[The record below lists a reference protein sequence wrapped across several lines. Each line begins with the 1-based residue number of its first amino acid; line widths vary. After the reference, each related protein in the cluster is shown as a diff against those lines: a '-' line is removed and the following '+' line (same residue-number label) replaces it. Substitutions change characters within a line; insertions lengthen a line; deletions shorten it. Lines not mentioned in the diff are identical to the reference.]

1 MNVHQPPKIEIK
13 SLKSLIFN
21 GFSIKS
27 MKIKKIQG
35 FGLSPRLG
43 RLRNAPKFFILLNKT
58 PQDSIRAGSEHSIL
72 QTPRQKLQKFTES
85 IKTLQSAQ
93 CLAPR
98 KSVPGPL
105 KSEKIILG
113 GMDEFEVAD

>member
-1 MNVHQPPKIEIK
+1 MN
-13 SLKSLIFN
+13 FN
-21 GFSIKS
+21 GFPI
-27 MKIKKIQG
+27 KIKKIQG

-58 PQDSIRAGSEHSIL
+58 PQDSIRAGSELSIL
-72 QTPRQKLQKFTES
+72 QMPRQKLQKFTES

-105 KSEKIILG
+105 KIEKIILG